1 LPSNGWHFLLD
12 WRICFTPLIVIVHNW
27 IPPDRFFPYFTWQ
40 QIDQM
45 PDKERAVIIQPLGS
59 IEQHGYH
66 LPLIVDIA
74 ISCAVIG
81 KTLAQLPPDI
91 KVYSLPPL
99 PYGKATEHLD
109 FPGTIS
115 LSTNTLFSI
124 LFDISESIYR
134 SGFRKLI
141 LWNSHG
147 GQPQI
152 LELVARDLRYQYR
165 DMLVFPFFTWRVP
178 PMRTLGAELFTEQEN
193 LLGIHAGD
201 AETSLMLAIMPD
213 RVLLDQAICAYP
225 TINYNYLSIEGDLPI
240 PWVTKDLSMTGTI
253 GDATAASR
261 EKGEKILATL
271 VSAWQ
276 GILTEIFHY
285 EQISK
290 QG

>member
-1 LPSNGWHFLLD
+1 MHS
-12 WRICFTPLIVIVHNW
+12 W
-27 IPPDRFFPYFTWQ
+27 IPPERFFAYLTWQ
-40 QIDQM
+40 QIEAM
-45 PDKERAVIIQPLGS
+45 PDREKVVLIQPLGS

-74 ISCAVIG
+74 ISTALIG
-81 KTLAQLPPDI
+81 KTLAELPPEV
-91 KVYSLPPL
+91 KVFSLPPL

-115 LSTNTLFSI
+115 LSTNTLTSL
-124 LFDISESIYR
+124 LFDVCESVYR

-152 LELVARDLRYQYR
+152 LELVARDLRHQYR
-165 DMLVFPFFTWRVP
+165 DLWVFPFFSWRVP
-178 PMRTLGAELFTEQEN
+178 EMKLLAEELFTAEEN
-193 LLGIHAGD
+193 LLGIHGGD

-213 RVLLDQAICAYP
+213 RVLFDRGICEYP
-225 TINYNYLSIEGDLPI
+225 KLNQTYLSIEGDLPI
-240 PWVTKDLSMTGTI
+240 PWVTKDLSQTGTI
-253 GDATAASR
+253 GDPTTASR

-276 GILTEIFHY
+276 KILIEVFEY
-285 EQISK
+285 NPML
-290 QG
+290 